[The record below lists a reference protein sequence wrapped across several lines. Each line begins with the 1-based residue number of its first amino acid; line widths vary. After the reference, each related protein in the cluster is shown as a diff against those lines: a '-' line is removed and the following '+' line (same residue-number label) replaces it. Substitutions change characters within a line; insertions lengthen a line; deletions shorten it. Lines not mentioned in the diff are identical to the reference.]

1 MSTVEQSPIEI
12 EIEVKQGS
20 NFQAAEAHIIHTDH
34 NGLAVE
40 AVFGL
45 ATIDTDDNG
54 TVEVDV
60 ESGSLYLVRIDGR
73 DMVVPFQNGTVSERG
88 VNGLT
93 NEALLAILIHRTTVL
108 NNKFPCAENQ
118 DAITHMQAALT
129 CFEARTNRRI
139 AKGIEGQLTEDPVAS

>member
-1 MSTVEQSPIEI
+1 MSIVEQSPI

-20 NFQAAEAHIIHTDH
+20 NFQAAEAHIIHTDQ

-60 ESGSLYLVRIDGR
+60 EAGSLYLVRVSDR
-73 DMVVPFQNGTVSERG
+73 DMVVPFQNGPVASNG

-108 NNKFPCAENQ
+108 NDKFSCAENK
-118 DAITHMQAALT
+118 DAIAHMQAALT

-139 AKGIEGQLTEDPVAS
+139 AKGIEGTLTEDHVAS